1 LPDPVRIAVVG
12 PESSGKT
19 TLVEYLRGWL
29 TSHGLPVEVVAEQG
43 RLLAERLPAGHPWS
57 YREQLATARMHRGA
71 EAAAEVVL
79 LTKPNPG
86 VLLADGT
93 SATPLVWHLGAVRDR
108 PGYEAGPPEVAE
120 QLLTEVQ
127 AADYDLV
134 LIVAP
139 DIPWRADGI
148 RDDPSGRQAAFEQYQ
163 VLFADSVVIS
173 GDDREGQAT
182 AVVRRLLSISDTH

>member
-1 LPDPVRIAVVG
+1 M
-12 PESSGKT
+12 
-19 TLVEYLRGWL
+19 
-29 TSHGLPVEVVAEQG
+29 VAEQG

-127 AADYDLV
+127 AADYDAV

-148 RDDPSGRQAAFEQYQ
+148 RDDPSGRQGCLRAVPGAFRR
-163 VLFADSVVIS
+163 FR
-173 GDDREGQAT
+173 GDLGRRPEGQAT

>member
-1 LPDPVRIAVVG
+1 
-12 PESSGKT
+12 
-19 TLVEYLRGWL
+19 
-29 TSHGLPVEVVAEQG
+29 
-43 RLLAERLPAGHPWS
+43 
-57 YREQLATARMHRGA
+57 M
-71 EAAAEVVL
+71 
-79 LTKPNPG
+79 
-86 VLLADGT
+86 
-93 SATPLVWHLGAVRDR
+93 
-108 PGYEAGPPEVAE
+108 
-120 QLLTEVQ
+120 Q
-127 AADYDLV
+127 AADYDAV